1 MTSRPRIES
10 VDVVRGIAIILMA
23 LDHTRDFFGDIAADP
38 TALATTTPA
47 LFFTRWITHFCAPA
61 FFLLTGTGAC
71 LSLCKM
77 PKAALARYLL
87 TRGVWLIFLE
97 LVVMRFA
104 LQFNID
110 YHVTIVTVLWALGW
124 AMIALA
130 GLIWL
135 PIPLIAATGVAIV
148 AGHNLLDGIS
158 SASFGPLAPLWTIL
172 HAPGIVFNNGRFLVV
187 ISYVLL
193 PWVGVTALGFCL
205 GRLFQGDAARRKA
218 WLLWLGIGLTVAFL
232 VLRFVN
238 VYGDPAPWSSQG
250 SLLWTL
256 MSFLNVTKYPP
267 SLLFLAMTLG
277 PVLLLLRVF
286 ESRTP
291 RLFQPALI
299 VGKVPLFFFVL
310 HFFLIHLLA
319 VLASWLR
326 YGEIGEM
333 FRSPDLAHFP
343 FSPPPGWGAPL
354 PVIYAIWIAVVLL
367 LYPLCR
373 WYAQLKQRSKARWL
387 SYL

>member
-1 MTSRPRIES
+1 
-10 VDVVRGIAIILMA
+10 
-23 LDHTRDFFGDIAADP
+23 
-38 TALATTTPA
+38 
-47 LFFTRWITHFCAPA
+47 
-61 FFLLTGTGAC
+61 
-71 LSLCKM
+71 
-77 PKAALARYLL
+77 
-87 TRGVWLIFLE
+87 
-97 LVVMRFA
+97 
-104 LQFNID
+104 
-110 YHVTIVTVLWALGW
+110 
-124 AMIALA
+124 
-130 GLIWL
+130 
-135 PIPLIAATGVAIV
+135 
-148 AGHNLLDGIS
+148 
-158 SASFGPLAPLWTIL
+158 
-172 HAPGIVFNNGRFLVV
+172 
-187 ISYVLL
+187 
-193 PWVGVTALGFCL
+193 
-205 GRLFQGDAARRKA
+205 
-218 WLLWLGIGLTVAFL
+218 
-232 VLRFVN
+232 
-238 VYGDPAPWSSQG
+238 
-250 SLLWTL
+250 